1 MNSHFP
7 STLQERISRA
17 SFSLPYHLSL
27 SLSHQ
32 QLPSN
37 PHICLQALPMGTN
50 DKEAPLWSFVWH
62 VTWIHHQV
70 HFWGKQAHPF
80 VCKSIQVCRIKWDEV
95 LVLLLYRRILL
106 SCNPS
111 TPVFRAA
118 VYRCTGCGLHK
129 RSWQPRWALAVSFV
143 PGNKV
148 ENLVEEC
155 GLDSVIHIR
164 FHICYSGKMP
174 TTLKQ
179 SSIGVWWVGEE
190 LESTLVQTVYF

>member
-1 MNSHFP
+1 MNSCFP

-95 LVLLLYRRILL
+95 LVLLLYRRIYCHVTPAPQSSGLLYTDVQVVGCISVPGSQDGLWQSLL
-106 SCNPS
+106 SQVTRWRIWLKSVDLTVSYIQGS
-111 TPVFRAA
+111 T
-118 VYRCTGCGLHK
+118 
-129 RSWQPRWALAVSFV
+129 S
-143 PGNKV
+143 
-148 ENLVEEC
+148 
-155 GLDSVIHIR
+155 IIR
-164 FHICYSGKMP
+164 EKCLP
-174 TTLKQ
+174 L
-179 SSIGVWWVGEE
+179 SS
-190 LESTLVQTVYF
+190 SHQ